1 MGNVSMDV
9 CNSRQAMSE
18 LKWTCTSCKSSLY
31 ETQCSIFLLRVP
43 FTQTVLFLNSWSLF
57 SWPFTSVRSKK
68 CQLTTMT
75 IIQRKLLSA
84 PPPTTAPLQITYRH
98 YIDGC
103 MHLPDLSNGE
113 CRTSNKCDHSEL
125 FWLEIQRNG
134 NSWFSIFSG
143 KHWQHYLDDC
153 YVSTNWVLVDCSVG
167 LFFFFSRKM
176 EEKIVQSTGWGYEA
190 RMK

>member
-9 CNSRQAMSE
+9 CNIRQAMSE

-31 ETQCSIFLLRVP
+31 EAQCSIFLLRVP
-43 FTQTVLFLNSWSLF
+43 FTQTSPRQCYF
-57 SWPFTSVRSKK
+57 STHDHYFHDAFTSVRSKK

-84 PPPTTAPLQITYRH
+84 PPPPTTAPLQITYRH

-134 NSWFSIFSG
+134 NS
-143 KHWQHYLDDC
+143 
-153 YVSTNWVLVDCSVG
+153 
-167 LFFFFSRKM
+167 
-176 EEKIVQSTGWGYEA
+176 
-190 RMK
+190 